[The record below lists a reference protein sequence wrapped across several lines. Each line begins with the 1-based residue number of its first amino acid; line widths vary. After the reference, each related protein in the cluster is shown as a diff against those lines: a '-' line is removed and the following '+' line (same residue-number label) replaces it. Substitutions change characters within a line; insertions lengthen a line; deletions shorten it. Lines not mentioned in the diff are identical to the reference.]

1 MIELVGVVVSAGV
14 WALGVLATRRVTGSA
29 IAGAP
34 ESWRE
39 RFAAEYEE
47 TLSSPLHQFVLSRT
61 TAYAAAFWLILFAL
75 LDWGDVRLGVQLGAA
90 AVYAAFEVA
99 SERRRQREEVAR
111 WVASG
116 MEPLERDPS
125 LAWSYAG
132 SLFAVLFGFAA
143 TMCFAARALIEVIG
157 A

>member
-1 MIELVGVVVSAGV
+1 LTLLGLALSPLL
-14 WALGVLATRRVTGSA
+14 WALGLLATRRVTGAA

-34 ESWRE
+34 ESWRA

-47 TLSSPLHQFVLSRT
+47 ALSSPMHQFVLPRT

-75 LDWGDVRLGVQLGAA
+75 LDWGDVRLGIQLGAA

-143 TMCFAARALIEVIG
+143 TMCFAARAVIDVIG

>member
-1 MIELVGVVVSAGV
+1 
-14 WALGVLATRRVTGSA
+14 
-29 IAGAP
+29 
-34 ESWRE
+34 
-39 RFAAEYEE
+39 
-47 TLSSPLHQFVLSRT
+47 
-61 TAYAAAFWLILFAL
+61 
-75 LDWGDVRLGVQLGAA
+75 VRLGIQLGAA

-132 SLFAVLFGFAA
+132 SFAVLFGFAA
-143 TMCFAARALIEVIG
+143 TMCFAARAVIDVIG